1 MGGIIPI
8 IDIGPFLSSSSP
20 DTDPAA
26 IAAAKT
32 LGDAFERT
40 GFAVVINHGVPPEL
54 AERAYGYS
62 ERFHNLPQELKARVK
77 NYVPH
82 GHENVSQL
90 IGNMD
95 KPNDISDRLKVEN
108 LRTAFSHPNEPR
120 GNPGNPAESAAH
132 DARQLD
138 YTADEL
144 VPGLQ
149 AATQEYFDAVAK
161 VWHTLNRMSAVAL
174 DLPLEFFDPFY
185 PKPEAWS
192 AGSLRCYPTL
202 ESEDELEEGQLRFG
216 GHTDSGG
223 LTLLRTD
230 MEGLQTFVENEWH
243 DIPVVPHGLVVNVAR
258 LLARWTNDR
267 WTAAIHRVKN
277 DGVTTHRKLTLGMFT
292 SPYPSAIIEALPTC
306 VPHGESPK

>member
-1 MGGIIPI
+1 MAFAEGIIPI
-8 IDIGPFLSSSSP
+8 IDVEPFLSARFP
-20 DTDPAA
+20 DMDPAA
-26 IAAAKT
+26 IAVAKT

-40 GFAVVINHGVPPEL
+40 GFAVVINHGVPPTL
-54 AERAYGYS
+54 AERAYEYS
-62 ERFHNLPQELKARVK
+62 RQFHDLPAELKERVK

-95 KPNDISDRLKVEN
+95 KPNDISDRLKVDN
-108 LRTAFSHPNEPR
+108 LGSDFAHRNEPR
-120 GNPGNPAESAAH
+120 GNPGNPAETAAH
-132 DARQLD
+132 DARSLE

-149 AATQEYFDAVAK
+149 AAAQEYFDAVAG
-161 VWHTLNRMSAVAL
+161 VWWQLNRMSAVAL
-174 DLPLEFFDPFY
+174 DLPSDFFDPFY
-185 PKPEAWS
+185 PKPEEWGS
-192 AGSLRCYPTL
+192 GSLRCYPTL
-202 ESEDELEEGQLRFG
+202 DSADELEEGQLRFG

-230 MEGLQTFVENEWH
+230 MEGLQTFVDNEWH
-243 DIPVVPHGLVVNVAR
+243 DIPVVPHGLVINVAR

-277 DGVTTHRKLTLGMFT
+277 DGITTHRKLTLGMFT
-292 SPYPSAIIEALPTC
+292 
-306 VPHGESPK
+306 